1 MKILL
6 LHLSVAAKYCHKH
19 AATLLFLFVLQLF
32 PATAEAAKVLIV
44 GDTKYPFV
52 AGVVADI
59 QLSIRSQAK
68 EYAVSEVKGRLGAV
82 VDREGA
88 EVVVALGTDAV
99 YEALRLPP
107 SIAVVYGLIV
117 VPPRSGRSNVTGV
130 YMSPP
135 VGEYVSTVRR
145 YLPSLTRMSVVG
157 SQTMLR
163 SLLGGD
169 YAQVS
174 AHSVSSSSEL
184 VTTVNRLTD
193 AKSLLLLPDTNLL
206 TAPVMSSVYLFS
218 FRNNVPIF
226 GISEANVKQGSLFAL
241 VFDPKA
247 VSRQIGEKVQTI
259 LNGGDAGELPASSP
273 RRYNLYVN
281 SNTAQKMGIEIPEEM
296 LRKAKKV
303 YQ

>member
-6 LHLSVAAKYCHKH
+6 LHLSVAAKQCRRYFV
-19 AATLLFLFVLQLF
+19 ALLFLYILQLF
-32 PATAEAAKVLIV
+32 PVTAEAAKVLIV
-44 GDTKYPFV
+44 GDIKYPFV

-59 QLSIRSQAK
+59 QLSVRSQAK
-68 EYAVSEVKGRLGAV
+68 EYAVSEIRGRLGTV
-82 VDREGA
+82 VEREGA
-88 EVVVALGTDAV
+88 EVVVALGADAV
-99 YEALRLPP
+99 HEALRLPP
-107 SIAVVYGLIV
+107 SIAVVYGLVV
-117 VPPRSGRSNVTGV
+117 VPPRSGRTNVTGV

-135 VGEYVSTVRR
+135 VGEYVTTVRR
-145 YLPSLTRMSVVG
+145 YLPDLTKMSVVG
-157 SQTMLR
+157 SQAMLR
-163 SLLGGD
+163 SLLSGD

-174 AHSVSSSSEL
+174 VHSVVSSSDL

-193 AKSLLLLPDTNLL
+193 AKSLLLLPDSNLL

-218 FRNNVPIF
+218 FRNNIPIF

-259 LNGGDAGELPASSP
+259 LNGGDAGELPDSSP

-281 SNTAQKMGIEIPEEM
+281 SNTAHKMGVELPDEM
-296 LRKAKKV
+296 LKRAKRV